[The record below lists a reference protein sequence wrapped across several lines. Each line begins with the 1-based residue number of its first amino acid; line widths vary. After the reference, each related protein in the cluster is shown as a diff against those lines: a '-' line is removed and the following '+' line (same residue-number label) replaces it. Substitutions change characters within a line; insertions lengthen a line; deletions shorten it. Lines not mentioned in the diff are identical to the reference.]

1 MAALVE
7 IKFDE
12 AKLRKVQGM
21 LRDIPRALPRVM
33 SRAINKTATSAK
45 TDVAR
50 RIAGEVNIKIS
61 TIKKN
66 ITLKRATYRVWQAV
80 LGIWTKRIPLIN
92 FAARQTAKGVSYK
105 ISKTEGRKTIKSAF
119 IISMSSGHRGVFRRA
134 GPGRL
139 PIIELKGPSVGE
151 VFRGSA
157 GLAQAATRQAQQ
169 RLGRNIDDQVK
180 LALARWRAGAKKA
193 G

>member
-12 AKLRKVQGM
+12 AKLRKVQRM

-50 RIAGEVNIKIS
+50 RIAGEVNIKVS

-92 FAARQTAKGVSYK
+92 FSARQTAKGVSYK

-119 IISMSSGHRGVFRRA
+119 IISMSSGHKGVFRRA
-134 GPGRL
+134 GPRRL

-157 GLAQAATRQAQQ
+157 GLAKAATWKAQQ

-180 LALARWRAGAKKA
+180 LALGRWKAGARKA